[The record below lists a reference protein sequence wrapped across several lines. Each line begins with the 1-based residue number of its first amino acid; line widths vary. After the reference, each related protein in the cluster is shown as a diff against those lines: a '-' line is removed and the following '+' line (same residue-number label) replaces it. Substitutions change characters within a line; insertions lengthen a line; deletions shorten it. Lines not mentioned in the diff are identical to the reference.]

1 MKLSDFPVTLG
12 FVGISVMVYL
22 FMNVGNQEAIIR
34 LFLISEYFHPVL
46 PEIFAGQI
54 WRIFTPIF
62 LHFGIFHIVFNMMW
76 TWELGRIIELKQG
89 KRVLLSVCLV
99 SGAAANIAQ
108 YLVSGPVFGGM
119 SGVVYALFGYLWIQG
134 LTNPRFGIRL
144 NPAIVYLMMGWFVV
158 CWTGILEKLFGLG
171 IANTAHTAGLISGIL
186 LSLLVTW
193 KTGHRRAVRK

>member
-1 MKLSDFPVTLG
+1 
-12 FVGISVMVYL
+12 MVYL
-22 FMNVGNQEAIIR
+22 FMNVGNQEAVIR

-46 PEIFAGQI
+46 PEILGGQI
-54 WRIFTPIF
+54 WRLFTPIF

-89 KRVLLSVCLV
+89 RTILLILCLV
-99 SGAAANIAQ
+99 SGAVANVSQ

-134 LTNPRFGIRL
+134 LTNVRFGIRL
-144 NPAIVYLMMGWFVV
+144 NPAIVYLMLGWFVV

-171 IANTAHTAGLISGIL
+171 VANTAHTAGLVSGIL
-186 LSLLVTW
+186 ISLMVTW
-193 KTGHRRAVRK
+193 AISTRRSR